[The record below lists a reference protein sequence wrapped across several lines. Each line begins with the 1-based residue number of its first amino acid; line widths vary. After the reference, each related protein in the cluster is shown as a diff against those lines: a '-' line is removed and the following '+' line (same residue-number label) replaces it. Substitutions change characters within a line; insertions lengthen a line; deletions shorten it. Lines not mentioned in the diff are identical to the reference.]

1 MKMYKVLYICILG
14 LLAGIP
20 GIQAQ
25 QRDTLRT
32 MDGRDSL
39 IVERVIVRDT
49 VFLLKEEYEEQLDST
64 DIIHTRA
71 IGRFDRGIKNYRF
84 IPKGKWIGGLTFSYV
99 NFDSDDS
106 RLLFSILKDFDCN
119 FRTFS
124 VKPFWGYAIRDNL
137 VVGMKLGYNHTI
149 AQLDNVSLAVEDLDV
164 SLKDMRK
171 IPIRLQSFTVLM
183 SAWITVSVSVYL
195 MKLLFLIIEV
205 HLVFLVEREII

>member
-64 DIIHTRA
+64 DIIHT
-71 IGRFDRGIKNYRF
+71 
-84 IPKGKWIGGLTFSYV
+84 SY
-99 NFDSDDS
+99 
-106 RLLFSILKDFDCN
+106 
-119 FRTFS
+119 RTF
-124 VKPFWGYAIRDNL
+124 
-137 VVGMKLGYNHTI
+137 
-149 AQLDNVSLAVEDLDV
+149 
-164 SLKDMRK
+164 
-171 IPIRLQSFTVLM
+171 
-183 SAWITVSVSVYL
+183 
-195 MKLLFLIIEV
+195 
-205 HLVFLVEREII
+205 